1 MKFSI
6 EELATDRQQQP
17 GLRSWRMSCSWAD
30 ESMELEFAG
39 YNIDAELFRWY
50 LENFAT
56 KDPLSAKKA
65 SDVENSLVK
74 YQEKICSLLLVGFFG
89 NRSSPVVLDILHSGD
104 KSSFHSL
111 PSEFLENSSQDQQL
125 VVRRRAQATKDP
137 LQDGKIQH
145 QPETFNIF
153 ILAARSDDND
163 QAEYSQAALPI
174 VKLLQCLPAGS
185 STVTLEIAAQAK
197 NKQYHLVHLDVRKKV
212 AYLDFSDMEETAFA
226 VAKLLRQHEVIY
238 SVINA
243 CESARAD
250 QGKRANLA
258 TIFTQGGIPHVFAMS
273 YKVQISAFKILLD
286 AYYGSFLKSGSRF
299 AESAAVARKALRE
312 TRTRIGKFG
321 VELELED
328 WIVPVVYTSSDIN
341 PGISNGQDLCAYLT
355 FYELASG
362 TPGRNQILTENWAI
376 IARCVSV
383 FRDAATLYE
392 NDEEFSLWDN
402 AAQESEVRS
411 IT

>member
-1 MKFSI
+1 MLGRKCEFNVCRN
-6 EELATDRQQQP
+6 LC
-17 GLRSWRMSCSWAD
+17 RSKDVTNRCS
-30 ESMELEFAG
+30 
-39 YNIDAELFRWY
+39 
-50 LENFAT
+50 
-56 KDPLSAKKA
+56 
-65 SDVENSLVK
+65 
-74 YQEKICSLLLVGFFG
+74 
-89 NRSSPVVLDILHSGD
+89 
-104 KSSFHSL
+104 
-111 PSEFLENSSQDQQL
+111 
-125 VVRRRAQATKDP
+125 
-137 LQDGKIQH
+137 
-145 QPETFNIF
+145 
-153 ILAARSDDND
+153 
-163 QAEYSQAALPI
+163 
-174 VKLLQCLPAGS
+174 
-185 STVTLEIAAQAK
+185 
-197 NKQYHLVHLDVRKKV
+197 